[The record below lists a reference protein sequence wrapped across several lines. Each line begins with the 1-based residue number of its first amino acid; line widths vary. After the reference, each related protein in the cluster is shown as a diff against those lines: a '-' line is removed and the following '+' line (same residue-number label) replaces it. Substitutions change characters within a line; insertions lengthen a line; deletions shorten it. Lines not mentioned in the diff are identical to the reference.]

1 MTEQTQTEVKHLS
14 TVELEAGLDLI
25 QQSPKDAG
33 LLQVLVRRPQS
44 GERELLQ
51 AGELDSEVGLVGDN
65 WQTRGSSLT
74 ADRSAHPGMQLT
86 IMNSRAAQL
95 VAQSQDR
102 WTLAGDQMFI
112 DMDIS
117 MDNLPP
123 GSQLALGSAVIEVT
137 EVPHTGCAK
146 FVARFG
152 AEAMKFVNSP
162 VGKALRLRGVNLK
175 VVQPGT
181 IRVGDVAKKI

>member
-1 MTEQTQTEVKHLS
+1 MTEQTQSQVRHL
-14 TVELEAGLDLI
+14 TTAELEAGLDLI
-25 QQSPKDAG
+25 QQSPKDGG

-44 GERELLQ
+44 GERDLLQ
-51 AGELDSEVGLVGDN
+51 EGELDLEVGLVGDN
-65 WQTRGSSLT
+65 WRTRGSSLT
-74 ADRSAHPGMQLT
+74 PDRSAHPGMQLT

-95 VAQSQDR
+95 VAQSKDR
-102 WTLAGDQMFI
+102 WVLAGDQMFV

-117 MDNLPP
+117 TANLPP
-123 GSQLALGSAVIEVT
+123 GTQLVLGSAVIEVT
-137 EVPHTGCAK
+137 EIPHTGCAK

-175 VVQPGT
+175 VVKPGT
-181 IRVGDVAKKI
+181 IQVGDLVRKL